1 MNRISMAPEYYVSEV
16 KNFPTWNTDDER
28 TVKENIIRKAWRG
41 EEGRE
46 RQTDRKIGWYCERYG
61 RDGYIDW
68 TKSSKWGDP

>member
-1 MNRISMAPEYYVSEV
+1 MNRISMTPEYYVSEV

-46 RQTDRKIGWYCERYG
+46 RQTER
-61 RDGYIDW
+61 
-68 TKSSKWGDP
+68 